1 MQQNIGNADR
11 LVRIVAGVGLLIFG
25 YTQKNWL
32 GLIGIVP
39 LATAFVRWCPLYTVL
54 GFKTCKKS

>member
-11 LVRIVAGVGLLIFG
+11 LVRIVAGVALLVFG
-25 YTQKNWL
+25 YTQKNWF

-39 LATAFVRWCPLYTVL
+39 LATAFVRWCPLYTVF